1 VFMIAGL
8 PAHILLVHAVVV
20 FGPLAGLGAVVY
32 GLAARTRNYL
42 AWPLGVL
49 TLMLAPLAL
58 ITAQAGEQLQAIR
71 GATDAIQAH
80 ARQGD
85 IFNYTSVVFLVVVA
99 LMLAATYAPLARRVP
114 ALAGLQE
121 SRPVRIA
128 LLAVGVL
135 AGLFLIYQS
144 IITGHSGSSSVW
156 GG

>member
-1 VFMIAGL
+1 MLMIAGL

-49 TLMLAPLAL
+49 TLMLAPMAL
-58 ITAQAGEQLQAIR
+58 ITAQTGEQLQATR

-85 IFNYTSVVFLVVVA
+85 IFKYTAVVFFVVVA

-114 ALAGLQE
+114 ALSGLQE
-121 SRPVRIA
+121 SRPIRIA

-144 IITGHSGSSSVW
+144 ILTGHSGSSSVW